1 MHIAVIDFD
10 RCHPKKCNNECQYY
24 CPQNRIGTQ
33 TVVFEE
39 DEYPKIYEEL
49 CVGCGICIHKCPYG
63 AIKILSLPE
72 TLKKDLVHQY
82 SENGFRIYKLPAIKK
97 GKVIGLIG
105 QNGVGKTTALN
116 ILSGTLIPNFGDF
129 EHPGS
134 WDKVF
139 EHYSGSVYAEYFK
152 KVSNK
157 KLKVA
162 LKPQYVDNIP
172 KKYQGSVNSLLR
184 DLSEKSNFDALTSS
198 LNLNNSLNRNIEELS
213 GGELQSLAIA
223 VTLLKDAD
231 VYFFDEPSSYLDIA
245 QRLNFAKILKTLA
258 EQKSVYV
265 IEHDLA
271 IIDFLADELH
281 ILYGDE
287 GAYGIV
293 SNLLTA
299 RHGINSYLEGY
310 IREQNMRFRNWSI
323 TFSVHPPISLKNMK
337 SLISW
342 ENLKKEFLDFKLGVS
357 AGSLATGQV
366 VGVVGQNMTGKTTFV
381 KMLAG
386 VTEPTEGAIDTT
398 IKVSYK
404 PQYIKFEEEKIVEE
418 LYKEKL
424 NNVMEDNFYRA
435 EIENPLKLKMLM
447 DKPMG
452 ALSGG
457 ELQRVAIGLTLA
469 MDAELYLIDEP
480 SAYLD
485 SAERISVA
493 KIIKRVIEK
502 NKKTALVVDHDVY
515 FLDLISDSLLVF
527 SGIPGREGESSGP
540 YSMREGMNLFLKSV
554 NVTFRR
560 DEESKRPRINK
571 LGSYTDREQKER
583 EEYYYD

>member
-1 MHIAVIDFD
+1 
-10 RCHPKKCNNECQYY
+10 
-24 CPQNRIGTQ
+24 
-33 TVVFEE
+33 
-39 DEYPKIYEEL
+39 
-49 CVGCGICIHKCPYG
+49 
-63 AIKILSLPE
+63 
-72 TLKKDLVHQY
+72 
-82 SENGFRIYKLPAIKK
+82 
-97 GKVIGLIG
+97 
-105 QNGVGKTTALN
+105 
-116 ILSGTLIPNFGDF
+116 
-129 EHPGS
+129 
-134 WDKVF
+134 
-139 EHYSGSVYAEYFK
+139 
-152 KVSNK
+152 
-157 KLKVA
+157 
-162 LKPQYVDNIP
+162 
-172 KKYQGSVNSLLR
+172 
-184 DLSEKSNFDALTSS
+184 
-198 LNLNNSLNRNIEELS
+198 
-213 GGELQSLAIA
+213 
-223 VTLLKDAD
+223 
-231 VYFFDEPSSYLDIA
+231 
-245 QRLNFAKILKTLA
+245 
-258 EQKSVYV
+258 
-265 IEHDLA
+265 
-271 IIDFLADELH
+271 
-281 ILYGDE
+281 
-287 GAYGIV
+287 
-293 SNLLTA
+293 
-299 RHGINSYLEGY
+299 
-310 IREQNMRFRNWSI
+310 
-323 TFSVHPPISLKNMK
+323 
-337 SLISW
+337 
-342 ENLKKEFLDFKLGVS
+342 
-357 AGSLATGQV
+357 
-366 VGVVGQNMTGKTTFV
+366 
-381 KMLAG
+381 
-386 VTEPTEGAIDTT
+386 
-398 IKVSYK
+398 VSYK

-424 NNVMEDNFYRA
+424 NNVMEDNFYRT

>member
-10 RCHPKKCNNECQYY
+10 RCHPKKCNHECQYY

-33 TVVFEE
+33 TVVFE
-39 DEYPKIYEEL
+39 DDYPKIYEEL
-49 CVGCGICIHKCPYG
+49 CVGCGICVHKCPYS

-72 TLKKDLVHQY
+72 ALKKDLVHQY

-129 EHPGS
+129 DHAGS
-134 WDKVF
+134 WDKVLDY
-139 EHYSGSVYAEYFK
+139 YSGSVYADYFK
-152 KVSNK
+152 KVRDK
-157 KLKVA
+157 KLKIA

-172 KKYQGSVNSLLR
+172 KKYQGSVRSLLK
-184 DLSEKSNFDALTSS
+184 DLSEKSDFELLTSS
-198 LNLNNSLNRNIEELS
+198 LNLNNSLNRNIDDLS

-245 QRLNFAKILKTLA
+245 QRLNFAKILKNLA

-271 IIDFLADELH
+271 IIDFLADEVH
-281 ILYGDE
+281 ILFGE
-287 GAYGIV
+287 EASYGIV
-293 SNLLTA
+293 SSLLSA

-310 IREQNMRFRNWSI
+310 IREQNMRFRNWNIS
-323 TFSVHPPISLKNMK
+323 FSVHPPSPLKNMK

-342 ENLKKEFLDFKLGVS
+342 GNLKKEYPDFKLNVN
-357 AGSLATGQV
+357 AGSLSAGQV

-381 KMLAG
+381 KILAG
-386 VTEPTEGAIDTT
+386 VIEPSEGVVDNK

-404 PQYIKFEEEKIVEE
+404 PQYIKFEDEMTVYD

-424 NNVMEDNFYRA
+424 EKRMDDSFYKA
-435 EIENPLKLKMLM
+435 EIENPLNLKLLM
-447 DKPMG
+447 DKPLR

-457 ELQRVAIGLTLA
+457 ELQRVAIGLSLA
-469 MDAELYLIDEP
+469 MEAELYLIDEP

-502 NKKTALVVDHDVY
+502 NKQTALVVDHDVY
-515 FLDLISDSLLVF
+515 FLDLISDSMLVF
-527 SGIPGREGESSGP
+527 SGIPGKEGNSNGP
-540 YSMREGMNLFLKSV
+540 YSMREGMNSFLKTV

-571 LGSYTDREQKER
+571 PGSYNDREQKEKG
-583 EEYYYD
+583 EYYYN